1 MNGVDNIVPDVDVAT
16 HINHNKTNKWV
27 LFNMLQGKFSS
38 QTCAA

>member
-1 MNGVDNIVPDVDVAT
+1 MHGVDDIVPDVDVAA
-16 HINHNKTNKWV
+16 HINQNKINERV